1 MAKKSRKNFSPEFR
15 LETAQLVLDHGYTHE
30 EAAKAMNVG
39 YSTIGKWVKQLKE
52 ERQGKAPKATPMTP
66 EQIRIREL
74 EKKIER
80 IELEKEIPKKGY
92 GSVDV
97 GLTEQFE
104 LIEKLNQ
111 SHKARY
117 PIKLLCDVFSV
128 HRSSYKY
135 WLKRDNSPSLEY
147 QMLLKK
153 VENAHELS
161 GGSAGARTISEIITQ
176 DESDVTL
183 SRYRATNLMKKLNLV
198 SCQLPQHAYKKGS
211 KEHVA
216 IPNLL
221 ERQFDVTA
229 PNQVWCGD
237 VTYIWTGNRWAYLAV
252 VIDLF
257 ARKPVGWAMSHSPD
271 SDLTVKALTMAYE
284 LRGRPENVMYHSDQG
299 SHYTS
304 RKFRQRLWRYQITQS
319 MSRRGNC
326 WDNAPMERF
335 FRSLKTEWI
344 PTVGYRS
351 FNEAK
356 IDITKYI
363 IGYYSQVR
371 PHQHN
376 GGLAPNESERR
387 YWLNYKTVANL
398 T

>member
-1 MAKKSRKNFSPEFR
+1 
-15 LETAQLVLDHGYTHE
+15 
-30 EAAKAMNVG
+30 
-39 YSTIGKWVKQLKE
+39 
-52 ERQGKAPKATPMTP
+52 
-66 EQIRIREL
+66 
-74 EKKIER
+74 
-80 IELEKEIPKKGY
+80 
-92 GSVDV
+92 
-97 GLTEQFE
+97 
-104 LIEKLNQ
+104 
-111 SHKARY
+111 
-117 PIKLLCDVFSV
+117 
-128 HRSSYKY
+128 
-135 WLKRDNSPSLEY
+135 
-147 QMLLKK
+147 
-153 VENAHELS
+153 
-161 GGSAGARTISEIITQ
+161 
-176 DESDVTL
+176 
-183 SRYRATNLMKKLNLV
+183 
-198 SCQLPQHAYKKGS
+198 
-211 KEHVA
+211 
-216 IPNLL
+216 
-221 ERQFDVTA
+221 
-229 PNQVWCGD
+229 
-237 VTYIWTGNRWAYLAV
+237 YLAV